1 MMHVILGLFFIALGV
16 WGVFDEWYY
25 VLDYLKASSS
35 ILLIVVGLIALV
47 AGVMDRPVTGP
58 EEPGEEGEDELAATS
73 EPLRSDHEGSER
85 KVHRA

>member
-35 ILLIVVGLIALV
+35 VLLLFGGLIALL
-47 AGVMDRPVTGP
+47 AGVMDRPADRPEEP
-58 EEPGEEGEDELAATS
+58 EEPGDELPAPGQ
-73 EPLRSDHEGSER
+73 PLRSDHEGSER
-85 KVHRA
+85 KVYRA